1 MTTRSKLR
9 GEDGA
14 AAVEFALVVSLLFVL
29 LFGIMEF
36 GLAFFELQNLRS
48 ATREGA
54 RAAAIGGNSDEISAA
69 IVQGSSGSLPDGFTG
84 YQLDPTTGCTDA
96 TKGDEVKVTL
106 PYDQLPANVASTFE
120 INIPFIPAF
129 TLSPDLR
136 GSFRCE

>member
-1 MTTRSKLR
+1 MTTRKKLR

-54 RAAAIGGNSDEISAA
+54 RAAAIGGDADEISAA
-69 IVQGSSGSLPDGFTG
+69 LAAGSSGTLPDGFAG
-84 YQLDPTTGCTDA
+84 YTLTPSDGCADSGT
-96 TKGDEVKVTL
+96 ELVEIVL
-106 PYDQLPANVASTFE
+106 PRTSLPDRVQSTFD
-120 INIPFIPAF
+120 INIPFMPEF
-129 TLSPDLR
+129 TLTPEIR